1 MRLFYAI
8 LLSEEV
14 LDALMYAQERLR
26 AETVGGRL
34 SRRENLHLTLS
45 FLSIN
50 RECP

>member
-14 LDALMYAQERLR
+14 LDALTDAQERLR

-34 SRRENLHLTLS
+34 SRRENPS
-45 FLSIN
+45 SDAVVP
-50 RECP
+50 RGDGPS